1 MADEKY
7 IGIEIGGTKL
17 QLVIGSAAGVIEA
30 HKRYTIDPLAG
41 ALGIQTDIS
50 LCFQEWKECYLNEV
64 VTIGVG
70 FGGPVDWAQ
79 GTIQVSHQVQG
90 WKSFNLKS
98 WLEELTGKPVCI
110 DNDANVAALAEGIHG
125 WGKRYNKLFYI
136 TLGSGIGGGMFA
148 DGNIYYGR
156 APGEL
161 EIGHLRLDK
170 NGTTLESRCS
180 GWAVNEKVEKYIAA
194 NPDSLLSQLA
204 KSVKAPGAALLKPA
218 LEQQDAAAH
227 KILSEIADDLA
238 FALSHVVHLLHPEI
252 IVIGGGL
259 SLLGEDLR
267 IPLTSA
273 LPKYLM
279 SSFLPAPDIQI
290 AKLGENVVPIG
301 AIELAKLALKENTY
315 KL

>member
-1 MADEKY
+1 MAGEKF

-17 QLVIGSAAGVIEA
+17 QLVIGNAAGVIEA
-30 HKRYTIDPLAG
+30 HKRYTIDPVAG
-41 ALGIQTDIS
+41 APGIQADIS
-50 LCFQEWKECYLNEV
+50 LCLRDWKDLYLNEIAA
-64 VTIGVG
+64 IGVG
-70 FGGPVDWAQ
+70 FGGPVDWAK
-79 GTIQVSHQVQG
+79 GTIQVSHQVKG
-90 WKSFNLKS
+90 WESFNLKN

-110 DNDANVAALAEGIHG
+110 DNDANVAALGEGIHG
-125 WGKRYNKLFYI
+125 WGKQSNRLFYM

-148 DGNIYYGR
+148 DGNIYHGR

-180 GWAVNEKVEKYIAA
+180 GWAVNEKVLRYIAA
-194 NPDSLLSQLA
+194 HPGCLLSELA
-204 KSVKAPGAALLKPA
+204 LSNSAPGATLLKPA

-227 KILSEIADDLA
+227 SIISEIVDDLA
-238 FALSHVVHLLHPEI
+238 FALSHLVHLLHPEI

-267 IPLTSA
+267 IPLTST
-273 LPKYLM
+273 LPGYLM
-279 SSFLPAPDIQI
+279 SSFLPAPLVQI

-301 AIELAKLALKENTY
+301 AIELAKLALKQNIY